1 MMMKNRSHITRTI
14 SLSALAGVVLLI
26 ALGAGRV
33 REAAPSPAAA
43 GRYVL
48 PATQII
54 SFDDTIGRLD
64 TATGAVYRLRGNL
77 DNPSVRHTWA
87 LRVPPVD
94 GPTSGLLEIQQ
105 ATFNEPGA
113 TFLVDIVTGR
123 TWILQRRAG
132 ENGTWDPV
140 EIFQ

>member
-1 MMMKNRSHITRTI
+1 MMKNRSQIRRTI
-14 SLSALAGVVLLI
+14 SLSALAGIVLLI

-33 REAAPSPAAA
+33 REAAPLSAERA
-43 GRYVL
+43 RYLL

-54 SFDDTIGRLD
+54 SFDDTVGRLD

-77 DNPSVRHTWA
+77 DNPSVRHTWEQ
-87 LRVPPVD
+87 RVPPVKE
-94 GPTSGLLEIQQ
+94 PTSGLLEIQR

-123 TWILQRRAG
+123 TWILQRRASD
-132 ENGTWDPV
+132 NGTWDAV
-140 EIFQ
+140 EVLD